1 MVHSQEL
8 VARTTIRIAGVF
20 QEITEAWLRR
30 LDSYYSQLESLV
42 KGDWLSPDDL
52 KGILSESKLAS
63 REALNGLG
71 SVLSAQLV
79 HESSGLLAR
88 FEIERTGLC
97 EEISDLK
104 MTLDDFTSNDEFSV
118 QIENQ
123 MLKKAIFSVP
133 DFRVLQ
139 ALQNLEQCSYSQ
151 LAERTGHNK
160 RELKKIMKLL
170 CELGYTEIDK
180 GKRPHVIKFIS
191 APWNSDVV

>member
-71 SVLSAQLV
+71 SDLSAQLV

-118 QIENQ
+118 HIENQ

-151 LAERTGHNK
+151 LSERTGHNK

>member
-1 MVHSQEL
+1 MANSQEL

-20 QEITEAWLRR
+20 QEITEAWVRR
-30 LDSYYSQLESLV
+30 LDSYYSQLDSLV
-42 KGDWLSPDDL
+42 KGDWLGPDDL
-52 KGILSESKLAS
+52 KGILAESKMAS

-71 SVLSAQLV
+71 NDLSAQLV

-104 MTLDDFTSNDEFSV
+104 MTLDDFASNDKFSV

-123 MLKKAIFSVP
+123 MLKKAIFSIP
-133 DFRVLQ
+133 NFQVLQ
-139 ALQNLEQCSYSQ
+139 ALQNLAHCSYSK
-151 LAERTGHNK
+151 LSEITGHSK

-170 CELGYTEIDK
+170 CELGYVEIDK

-191 APWNSDVV
+191 APWNSNAS